1 MINPRAA
8 CAVFVLA
15 GVLAAPVLAAPA
27 LDQDAA
33 IAKSTRALGRH
44 VGNHS
49 LTDSGGVTFSLADY
63 RGKPLIISLVYSS
76 CSSVCPPTTQH
87 TIDAVTEAGRVFG
100 LDRFAV
106 LTIGFDARNDT
117 VPRMAQFA
125 SRQGIKLAN
134 WRVASGDAVTVAALL
149 DDLGFSYRAVAGG
162 FDHPTQ
168 TTILDRDGKVYRH
181 VYGEAFPLR
190 MFMEPMKDVVY
201 GTTMPFSFTG
211 IVDRIRFICTAYDP
225 GAGRYRID
233 YGLVF
238 GSVLAAFSL
247 LLMGGL
253 LLREWL
259 RAGARTNR
267 QSPERFPAKWK
278 PVRAQKTRQK
288 ENLEPRSDSIG
299 TRI

>member
-1 MINPRAA
+1 MKRLRAA
-8 CAVFVLA
+8 CAASALLA
-15 GVLAAPVLAAPA
+15 VLAAPA
-27 LDQDAA
+27 MAAPALDPAAA
-33 IAKSTRALGRH
+33 IAKSTQAIGRT
-44 VGNHS
+44 VGGHA
-49 LTDSGGVTFSLADY
+49 LTDSHGERFSLADY
-63 RGKPLIISLVYSS
+63 RGKPLIISIVYSS

-125 SRQGIKLAN
+125 SQQGIKLPN
-134 WRVASGDAVTVAALL
+134 WRVASGDAATIAALL
-149 DDLGFSYRAVAGG
+149 NDVGFSYRAVAGG

-168 TTILDRDGKVYRH
+168 TTILDRDGKVYRQ

-201 GTTMPFSFTG
+201 GTSTPFSFTG
-211 IVDRIRFICTAYDP
+211 IVDRIKFICTAYDP

-238 GSVLAAFSL
+238 GSVIAAFSL
-247 LLMGGL
+247 LVMGGL

-259 RAGARTNR
+259 RAGHAPTGK
-267 QSPERFPAKWK
+267 A
-278 PVRAQKTRQK
+278 
-288 ENLEPRSDSIG
+288 
-299 TRI
+299 